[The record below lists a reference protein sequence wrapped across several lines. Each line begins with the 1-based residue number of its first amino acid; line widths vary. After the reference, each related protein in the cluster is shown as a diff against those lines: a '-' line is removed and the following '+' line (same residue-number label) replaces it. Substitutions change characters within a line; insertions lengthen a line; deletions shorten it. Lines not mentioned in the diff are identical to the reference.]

1 MAGHGSR
8 GSFSLKIGGAMYIS
22 ALYIW
27 VMVVVVVVIGG
38 AVTQCEIFAFF
49 DM

>member
-1 MAGHGSR
+1 
-8 GSFSLKIGGAMYIS
+8 MYIS

-27 VMVVVVVVIGG
+27 VMVVVVVVVIGG
-38 AVTQCEIFAFF
+38 AVTQCENLAFF

>member
-1 MAGHGSR
+1 
-8 GSFSLKIGGAMYIS
+8 MYIS
-22 ALYIW
+22 AFYIW

-38 AVTQCEIFAFF
+38 AVTQCENLAFF

>member
-1 MAGHGSR
+1 
-8 GSFSLKIGGAMYIS
+8 MYIS

-27 VMVVVVVVIGG
+27 VMVVVLVVIGG
-38 AVTQCEIFAFF
+38 AVAKCESLASF